1 MVEDL
6 GGLGGYGWQRYG
18 RHAPTTRARDVRRH
32 RGQGWRDTIYGVP
45 IARDAAVLELGV
57 DMAVSRHTTVGVSY
71 NGEFVAGSQ
80 LNAGMLDVK
89 YRF

>member
-1 MVEDL
+1 V
-6 GGLGGYGWQRYG
+6 Q
-18 RHAPTTRARDVRRH
+18 HKPA
-32 RGQGWRDTIYGVP
+32 P
-45 IARDAAVLELGV
+45 IAHDAAVLELGV

-71 NGEFVAGSQ
+71 NGEFGAGNQ